1 MSYVE
6 TYYNGTD
13 FGNYS
18 LLNNYIYKRS
28 SELVGMPSN
37 YRFNM
42 DNDQKNISYSSLT
55 MDYDDNGINGGTDHN
70 IYTPEEIMIILN
82 SIPKLS
88 NVPGY
93 KVSLKAPGDGVNSI
107 EFDIPCDG
115 ILRYFTPSYS
125 NWDKSIDAFMIND
138 IKMDVINNF
147 NSGFDYGSNEL
158 MHSFPIKV
166 NKSDKVNVV
175 RNLGPN
181 GHLTL
186 LSFYFL
192 PFTYP
197 WE

>member
-6 TYYNGTD
+6 TYYSGTD

-70 IYTPEEIMIILN
+70 IYTPEEVMIIFN
-82 SIPKLS
+82 SVPKLS
-88 NVPGY
+88 EVPGY
-93 KVSLKAPGDGVNSI
+93 MVTLVASGSKFPRSI
-107 EFDIPCDG
+107 EFNIPCDG
-115 ILRYFTPSYS
+115 IFRYFMTRG
-125 NWDKSIDAFMIND
+125 WDNSIDTFTIND
-138 IKMDVINNF
+138 IKMDIISNDRLQE
-147 NSGFDYGSNEL
+147 DYGVYGL
-158 MHSFPIKV
+158 IHSIPIKV
-166 NKSDKVNVV
+166 NKSDRVKVTK
-175 RNLGPN
+175 NLDN
-181 GHLTL
+181 GYTANPL
-186 LSFYFL
+186 FYFL